1 MIIMIISEDGQMSV
15 DFLLGISIFLLT
27 FGFILQ
33 FIPGLFISTSGDESL
48 NSVAYRTAE
57 ILVADPG
64 WWENNTHNG
73 TDWEIHTGNISRIGF
88 ATDITSD
95 TKQTLTPNILDMKK
109 IQRALK
115 LNQTMLRNKLGLY
128 YKISNSQIDSGYNI
142 TIEQNGQIMFI
153 NDSALSFGET
163 PPISQDVFRIK
174 RQVLVETGNITLL
187 KADELNNSNNFVQ
200 INISENPNEDVVIQI
215 TDFNIT
221 DPNAT
226 FNWTS
231 VNGSIALRPSD
242 YDIQKE
248 TNITVFYPFNNTET
262 LNSTDTLRFVFNQ
275 SLFLGPFPI
284 PIELNFTNMTFSST
298 VPQYV
303 DYSNMTER
311 LFEPA
316 TLIVEVWK

>member
-1 MIIMIISEDGQMSV
+1 MIIISEDGQMSV

-88 ATDITSD
+88 ATDITPN
-95 TKQTLTPNILDMKK
+95 TKQTMTPNILDMKK

-128 YKISNSQIDSGYNI
+128 YKISNSQIDYGYNI
-142 TIEQNGQIMFI
+142 TIEQNGKIMVI

-174 RQVLVETGNITLL
+174 RQVLVETGNITILR
-187 KADELNNSNNFVQ
+187 ADKLRNNSNNSMQ

-221 DPNAT
+221 DQNAT
-226 FNWTS
+226 FNWAL
-231 VNGSIALRPSD
+231 VNDSISPGPSD

-262 LNSTDTLRFVFNQ
+262 LNRTDTLRFVFNQ

-298 VPQYV
+298 GPQYV
-303 DYSNMTER
+303 DYSNITER